1 MRLQWTYANLPAGT
15 RAAINLAA
23 AIIASFPTFVAAATS
38 PDTIPD
44 LSAGGAGWQNTHN
57 DFILPSSGAGPVTW
71 DPAHPFAGNGG
82 GRGPVTLRVADLS
95 NPILMP
101 WVRDV
106 LKKYNDDAL
115 AGKEQRS
122 PTSLCRANGVPGMI
136 LLRNEP
142 LYIAQTATEVTF
154 LYQSDH
160 QFRHIYLDVPH
171 SAKVKSSWYGESVGH
186 YEGDTLV
193 VDTIGLT
200 PKAPVDYYL
209 TPHTDQ
215 LHVIERYRRIGDG
228 KTLEVTFTVEDPGA
242 FTMPW
247 TASQRYREL
256 VNSPMQEY
264 VCAEGEPLAPRATRS
279 DF

>member
-1 MRLQWTYANLPAGT
+1 MK
-15 RAAINLAA
+15 RAAIKAAMTCMAASGIMSLLPSLAGAA
-23 AIIASFPTFVAAATS
+23 AP
-38 PDTIPD
+38 PDDAPD
-44 LSAGGAGWQNTHN
+44 LTAGGAGWQNTHN
-57 DFILPSSGAGPVTW
+57 DFILPSSGPGPVTW
-71 DPAHPFAGNGG
+71 DPAHPFVGNGG

-106 LKKYNDDAL
+106 LKKLNDDAL

-122 PTSLCRANGVPGMI
+122 PTSLCRPNGVPGMI

-142 LYIAQTATEVTF
+142 LFIAQTATEVTF

-160 QFRHIYLDVPH
+160 QFRHIYLNVPH
-171 SAKVKSSWYGESVGH
+171 SAKVKPSWYGESVGH

-200 PKAPVDYYL
+200 SKAPVDYYL

-215 LHVIERYRRIGDG
+215 MHVIERYRRIADG
-228 KTLEVTFTVEDPGA
+228 KMLEVTFTVEDPGA
-242 FTMPW
+242 FTIPW
-247 TASQRYREL
+247 TASQRYRKL
-256 VNSPMQEY
+256 DNTRMQEY
-264 VCAEGEPLAPRATRS
+264 ACGEGEPLAPHAIRS